1 MVEFFNEEDGE
12 EETLVVTMTLESLNA
27 RFASLGATPVVA
39 AELQPDRLGAVADSL
54 EAVAEPPRR
63 AVAPDQYSFLM
74 TFATVLY
81 IMLL

>member
-39 AELQPDRLGAVADSL
+39 AEIWTAFCGIWMAFCGTW
-54 EAVAEPPRR
+54 
-63 AVAPDQYSFLM
+63 VAPVSRQTY
-74 TFATVLY
+74 
-81 IMLL
+81 